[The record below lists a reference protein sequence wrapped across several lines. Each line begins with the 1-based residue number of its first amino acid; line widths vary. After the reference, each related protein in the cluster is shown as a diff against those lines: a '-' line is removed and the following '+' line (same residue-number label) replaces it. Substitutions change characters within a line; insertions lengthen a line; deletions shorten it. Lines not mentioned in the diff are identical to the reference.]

1 MEFFTPKLLKNMYFI
16 EYFLVSAPAENLKV
30 SKTFVQWMNEHEDFR
45 TICEDGKGTYPSKY

>member
-1 MEFFTPKLLKNMYFI
+1 MYFI